1 MKRALLTG
9 TLCAALAVA
18 LAAQGKPPA
27 WVQNNAAAYPDKDWI
42 SAVESAPN
50 RNTAES
56 LALNALAR
64 TFKVDVRGTA
74 AAEIN
79 FAQTINQSGSK
90 KMNTF
95 TGSQSFSQEVISQSN
110 VSGLVG
116 VQSDTWTAPDGEV
129 FANARMNRRECAA
142 RYAAAIRENAGV
154 IKLLITDAET
164 ASGAF
169 DAYEYLNVAAS
180 LAAITDNYQ
189 SILEVLDSSA
199 VSRRPAYGGASAI
212 KKMAQDK
219 ARAITIVIAVN
230 NDVDARIN
238 RAFTS
243 YFNQRGFKT
252 NLVGNGDYAILCLFS
267 LDDVET
273 SGSTKAARYTLSM
286 TLTDLNG
293 TEVFAYSGNGRQNHN
308 SQSEARQRALR
319 AAEDSITKSG
329 FGAEFDKYLLSLL
342 K

>member
-1 MKRALLTG
+1 MIG
-9 TLCAALAVA
+9 TLAVLAAALS
-18 LAAQGKPPA
+18 AQSGQPA
-27 WVQNNAAAYPDKDWI
+27 WVQNNAAAYPGKDWI
-42 SAVESAPN
+42 SVVESAAN
-50 RNTAES
+50 RNTAQS

-64 TFKVDVRGTA
+64 AFKVDVRGTVA
-74 AAEIN
+74 AAEN
-79 FAQTINQSGSK
+79 FERTLNQSGSK
-90 KMNTF
+90 KMETF
-95 TGSQSFSQEVISQSN
+95 TQSQSFSQELTSQSN

-116 VQSDTWTAPDGEV
+116 VQGDVWTAPDGTV

-142 RYAAAIRENAGV
+142 RYSAVIRENADV
-154 IKLLITDAET
+154 IKLLIADAELRP
-164 ASGAF
+164 GAF

-199 VSRRPAYGGASAI
+199 VSRRPSYGSASAI
-212 KKMAQDK
+212 KKRAQDA
-219 ARAITIVIAVN
+219 ARSITIVIEVEG
-230 NDVDARIN
+230 DVDIRIN
-238 RAFTS
+238 RAFAS

-252 NLVGNGDYAILCLFS
+252 NLAGNGGYAILCLFS

-286 TLTDLNG
+286 TLTDMNG
-293 TEVFAYSGNGRQNHN
+293 MEVFAYSGNGRQNHN
-308 SQSEARQRALR
+308 NQSEARQRALR